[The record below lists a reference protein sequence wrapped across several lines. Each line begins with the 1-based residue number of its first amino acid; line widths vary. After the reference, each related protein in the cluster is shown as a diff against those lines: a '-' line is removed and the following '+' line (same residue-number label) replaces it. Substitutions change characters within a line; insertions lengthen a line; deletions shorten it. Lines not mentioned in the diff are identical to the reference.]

1 MSDTDLE
8 EQKNELLA
16 LKEINGE
23 EITKVYIKDS
33 EKIEDLE
40 TRRSEQHERM
50 NRLSVKIDN
59 IDNHVT
65 TLVEKVAIMQKFAWV
80 LIGIVAT
87 VVGATLTQFIT

>member
-1 MSDTDLE
+1 MAETAAVRMIRIEDKIDKMSE
-8 EQKNELLA
+8 AIVQLA
-16 LKEINGE
+16 RVE
-23 EITKVYIKDS
+23 